1 MGYGCLSGPLQKDRF
16 LTLHGPVLQEP
27 DGDDVSL
34 GEIVDVSD
42 GLTFVSGQ
50 GYAVLVEPVPL
61 VGADDDDIRSHDD
74 REEMSLR
81 IIQIHEPADRPA
93 NISECGVLGNE
104 DIPVCG
110 AVVDETHLQS
120 VSLGHTTDHVG
131 SLVITFEAMG
141 FIDYHYYFD
150 FVYYMYYSLKL
161 L

>member
-16 LTLHGPVLQEP
+16 LTLHGSVLQEP
-27 DGDDVSL
+27 DGDDVPL
-34 GEIVDVSD
+34 REAVDVRYAMV
-42 GLTFVSGQ
+42 LVSGQ
-50 GYAVLVEPVPL
+50 GYAVLVESVPL

-93 NISECGVLGNE
+93 HIPEGGVLGNE
-104 DIPVCG
+104 DVSVYG

-120 VSLGHTTDHVG
+120 VSLGHNADHVG

-141 FIDYHYYFD
+141 FIDYHYYLD